1 LVAIK
6 KTVPCM
12 YSMYIE
18 YCTDI
23 KGPWADIAIIEKV
36 KEKG

>member
-1 LVAIK
+1 
-6 KTVPCM
+6 M

-23 KGPWADIAIIEKV
+23 KGQQADIAIIEKV
-36 KEKG
+36 KEKR